1 MKKKNGFTLIEL
13 LAIIVILAIIAV
25 ITIPII
31 LNIIDESKKGAVSD
45 SAYGYKDAIQKFY
58 VSRLS
63 SNPDFEIVNGIYT
76 IDSNGNLKYEDS
88 SDSSKN
94 VLYEINLNGSIPNGG
109 FVEMHNNVL
118 KNACIQFDELSVLIT
133 DSVVSEVKSGSCFN
147 VSVISDEDLTI
158 DVGTVYDFNYVSDSD
173 NKEQVLDILQSG
185 YYKLEV
191 WGAQGGSSV
200 YNSTGGYGGYSVGTI
215 KLKKGDRLFINVGGA
230 GVPIEGAD
238 VVSDGG
244 YNGGGAA
251 FTEKSSNYRYSGSGG
266 GATHIAFK
274 SGVLSELESEKGDF
288 DESAGVYRSNVILI
302 VAGGGS
308 GTWNIGSPSQ
318 WETVTAGQGGGATG
332 KTGIGVYGGSQII
345 HGGGTQNSGFA
356 FGQGQPDGPNG
367 AGGGFYGGES
377 GGYASGGGSGY
388 IGSPLLVDK
397 IMYCYNCD
405 ENDGADVKTIS
416 TIGHSGLVDTANC
429 LAGYSSAPIAKCA
442 KAESGFARITYLGYS
457 I

>member
-200 YNSTGGYGGYSVGTI
+200 YNSTGGYGGYSVGTV

-230 GVPIEGAD
+230 GVPW
-238 VVSDGG
+238 
-244 YNGGGAA
+244 
-251 FTEKSSNYRYSGSGG
+251 R
-266 GATHIAFK
+266 
-274 SGVLSELESEKGDF
+274 
-288 DESAGVYRSNVILI
+288 
-302 VAGGGS
+302 
-308 GTWNIGSPSQ
+308 
-318 WETVTAGQGGGATG
+318 
-332 KTGIGVYGGSQII
+332 
-345 HGGGTQNSGFA
+345 
-356 FGQGQPDGPNG
+356 
-367 AGGGFYGGES
+367 
-377 GGYASGGGSGY
+377 
-388 IGSPLLVDK
+388 
-397 IMYCYNCD
+397 C
-405 ENDGADVKTIS
+405 
-416 TIGHSGLVDTANC
+416 
-429 LAGYSSAPIAKCA
+429 
-442 KAESGFARITYLGYS
+442 
-457 I
+457 